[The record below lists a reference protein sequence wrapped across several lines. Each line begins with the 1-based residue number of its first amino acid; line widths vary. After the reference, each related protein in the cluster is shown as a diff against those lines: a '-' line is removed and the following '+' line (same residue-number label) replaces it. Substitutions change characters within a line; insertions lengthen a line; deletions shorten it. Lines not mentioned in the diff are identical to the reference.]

1 MSPFEELRNGETL
14 GFKKAQ
20 DIGLPRINKKLY
32 GLDEIFVSRMRMALI
47 RYLVYMYCFGF

>member
-20 DIGLPRINKKLY
+20 DIGLPRINIKRMWIRCFVYIKY
-32 GLDEIFVSRMRMALI
+32 IQDTNKIFV
-47 RYLVYMYCFGF
+47 V

>member
-20 DIGLPRINKKLY
+20 DIGLPRIDKKYMNQMKYLNQVRRIKRHGQGSNK
-32 GLDEIFVSRMRMALI
+32 IFV
-47 RYLVYMYCFGF
+47 V

>member
-20 DIGLPRINKKLY
+20 DIGLPRINKKEC
-32 GLDEIFVSRMRMALI
+32 GLDVLFISSMPNIQGPNKIFV
-47 RYLVYMYCFGF
+47 V

>member
-20 DIGLPRINKKLY
+20 DIGLPRINKKEY
-32 GLDEIFVSRMRMALI
+32 GLDVLFISSSHIPNKIFV
-47 RYLVYMYCFGF
+47 V